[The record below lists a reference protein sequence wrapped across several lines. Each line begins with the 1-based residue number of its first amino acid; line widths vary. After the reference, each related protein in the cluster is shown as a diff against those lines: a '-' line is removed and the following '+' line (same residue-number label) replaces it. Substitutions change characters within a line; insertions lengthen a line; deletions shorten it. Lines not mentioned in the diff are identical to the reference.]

1 MTWTLCN
8 PWFAPRKTPSENNRG
23 ELGRTSIRELIAS
36 WSAVDIGKE
45 AFTTPGRPVY
55 PKCICRLGTCSSK
68 YLKYSD
74 FTAPSK
80 GSLSENG
87 QFSPPRDTARFRR
100 LNAKPVTRLH
110 STSNIFSDW
119 SPVCSFL
126 SGMDIARP
134 EFKQQKRRRQIL
146 WGGLGLVLLVA
157 LTVGVARLK
166 PAAPTVERATI
177 WTDTVKRGSML
188 RQVRGLGSLVPS
200 HEDVRQI
207 PAETEATVI
216 RIIKLP
222 GSLVE
227 SDTILLEMTNPQLEQ
242 EAVDAQLQVKAAEAE
257 YQSLKVKLDSDLMT
271 QRAGAATVNADYNE
285 AQRQAQTDKALYDL
299 GVVSGLTAKASQGKA
314 EELVTRNQIEDERLK
329 INQRAIASQL
339 AVQQSKVE
347 EMRALADLK
356 HQQLEKLKV
365 RAGVAG
371 VLVEVPLQVGQHVL
385 PGAELAKIV
394 QPNHLM
400 AELKIPE
407 TQARDV
413 QIGEPAS
420 IDTHNGIIPGT
431 VSRVDPAVQNGTV
444 TVDVSLTGE
453 LPKGARPDLSVD
465 GTIDLEKL
473 DNVLYVGR
481 PAFGQEN
488 STISMFLLDREGN
501 GASRVQVKTG
511 RASVNLIQIN
521 SGLKEGDTVI
531 LSDMSRWDNTDRVK
545 LD

>member
-1 MTWTLCN
+1 
-8 PWFAPRKTPSENNRG
+8 
-23 ELGRTSIRELIAS
+23 
-36 WSAVDIGKE
+36 
-45 AFTTPGRPVY
+45 
-55 PKCICRLGTCSSK
+55 
-68 YLKYSD
+68 
-74 FTAPSK
+74 
-80 GSLSENG
+80 
-87 QFSPPRDTARFRR
+87 
-100 LNAKPVTRLH
+100 
-110 STSNIFSDW
+110 
-119 SPVCSFL
+119 
-126 SGMDIARP
+126 MDIARP
-134 EFKQQKRRRQIL
+134 EYKQQKRRRQIL
-146 WGGLGLVLLVA
+146 WGVVGLLLLVA

-200 HEDVRQI
+200 REDVLQI
-207 PAETEATVI
+207 PAETEATVL
-216 RIIKLP
+216 RIVKLP
-222 GSLVE
+222 GSDVE
-227 SDTILLEMTNPQLEQ
+227 PDTILVEMANPQLEQ
-242 EAVDAQLQVKAAEAE
+242 EAVDAQLQVKAAQAE

-271 QRAGAATVNADYNE
+271 QRAGAATVNADYSE

-314 EELVTRNQIEDERLK
+314 EALVTRNDIEDERLK
-329 INQRAIASQL
+329 INRDAIKSEL
-339 AVQQSKVE
+339 AVQQAKID
-347 EMRALADLK
+347 EMQALASLK
-356 HQQLEKLKV
+356 QKQLDKLRV

-371 VLVEVPLQVGQHVL
+371 VLVEMPLQVGQHVL
-385 PGAELAKIV
+385 PGTELAKIV

-413 QIGEPAS
+413 QIGEPAA
-420 IDTHNGIIPGT
+420 IDTHNGVIAGT

-473 DNVLYVGR
+473 ENVLYVGR

-488 STISMFLLDREGN
+488 STISMFVLDREGN
-501 GASRVQVKTG
+501 GAARTQVKTG
-511 RASVNLIQIN
+511 RASVNLIQIDT
-521 SGLKEGDTVI
+521 GLKEGDTVI